1 MIKCEGGRCRLDGPV
16 TMGNVTGL
24 LAESTHLFSAAD
36 VVVDLS
42 GVTDVDSSA
51 VSLLLEWRRTAQ
63 SASRRVEFVNI
74 PSNLRSLAD
83 LYGVADLL
91 GARSGTS

>member
-1 MIKCEGGRCRLDGPV
+1 MDAMITCEEGRCTLDGPV
-16 TMGNVTGL
+16 TMANVTGL
-24 LAESTHLFSAAD
+24 LAESVHLFKVAD

-51 VSLLLEWRRTAQ
+51 VSLLLEWRRAAQ
-63 SASRRVEFVNI
+63 AASRRVEFVNI
-74 PSNLRSLAD
+74 PSNLKSLAD

-91 GARSGTS
+91 GTH